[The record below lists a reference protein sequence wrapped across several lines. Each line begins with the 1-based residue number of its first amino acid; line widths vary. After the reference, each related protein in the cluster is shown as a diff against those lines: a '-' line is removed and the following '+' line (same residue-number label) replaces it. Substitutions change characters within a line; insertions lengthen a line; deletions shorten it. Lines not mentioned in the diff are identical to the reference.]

1 MFTVRDISMLS
12 PADTGYYFE
21 PVRAG
26 YKITREESSAPDLYN
41 ETQFQQIK
49 HLEGFLPGKEKSL
62 LDMGVTF

>member
-1 MFTVRDISMLS
+1 MGDACKLGGERMFTVRDISMLS

-41 ETQFQQIK
+41 ETQF
-49 HLEGFLPGKEKSL
+49 
-62 LDMGVTF
+62 